1 MAQYLTY
8 FWSGPEG
15 PMTLVIALVAMAALK
30 VAGAAVIGRDRMT
43 EADPLVG
50 WAMLALLLT
59 AANVVFDL
67 PFKPLVWAFLAF
79 ATAGLFVLRK
89 RKELPFERG
98 AWKIL
103 VLALPLLLL
112 VAAKGVSEWD
122 EFSHW
127 LATVKF
133 MLATDAFPD
142 RRTPTTGASFP
153 AYPYN
158 WPMLSYLVGRLAGHF
173 VENASGVLNVL
184 VLLCFGPVAVR
195 MVCLGAEIERPP
207 RWTWSMAALAVATV
221 TILNPVWVQKV
232 ILTAYADSSSAVA
245 VGFAGV
251 LGWTLLG
258 AIAAKDETKVRTLSW
273 QMGMVLALLINIKQA
288 NLVLVVVVLSGIGL
302 AALRDPD
309 IRIRDAVRVLPA
321 ILLPPVL
328 IYGIWRWHVTTEIP
342 GREFGLLPF
351 KDWAIG
357 HVHQIVWLMATIA
370 AKKTVYF
377 GIMAVAAAFAVR
389 GIVRWR
395 GPFDRLAIIVG
406 TAFVGYNV
414 FLLFVYVASMGVGE
428 GTRAASYWRYNM
440 HLGLLAAAFAAYG
453 LAMLWRRHLAHRGLP
468 KWIVPALMVLVL
480 AAPVALAPKL
490 RFDLEMP
497 KAHFLAVARAVSAH
511 LPKGATI
518 YVVDP
523 TGSGESGIM
532 VHYAIGRERT
542 FKGWVS
548 AFHSDKVKAID
559 ALFENGPADFIL
571 VHSLVPDTKIAPR
584 LGLKDGV
591 SYLTKR
597 EANGTWSVVAS
608 WPYSGTK

>member
-1 MAQYLTY
+1 MAQYPAY

-15 PMTLVIALVAMAALK
+15 LMTLVVALLAMAALK
-30 VAGAAVIGRDRMT
+30 VAGAVVVGRDRMV

-67 PFKPLVWAFLAF
+67 PFKPFAWAFLAF
-79 ATAGLFVLRK
+79 ATAGIFVLHR

-133 MLATDAFPD
+133 MLAADAFPD
-142 RRTPTTGASFP
+142 RQTPATGASFP

-158 WPMLSYLVGRLAGHF
+158 WPMLGYLVGRLSGHF

-195 MVCLGAEIERPP
+195 MACLGAEIDRPH
-207 RWTWSMAALAVATV
+207 RWTWGMAALALAAV

-258 AIAAKDETKVRTLSW
+258 AVAAKDETKVRNLSW
-273 QMGMVLALLINIKQA
+273 QLGMVLALLINIKQA
-288 NLVLVVVVLSGIGL
+288 NLVLVVMVLLGVGL
-302 AALRDPD
+302 AALRDPEIAIKD
-309 IRIRDAVRVLPA
+309 AIRALPA
-321 ILLPPVL
+321 VLLPPLL

-357 HVHQIVWLMATIA
+357 HIHEIVLLMATIA
-370 AKKTVYF
+370 AKKTIYF
-377 GIMAVAAAFAVR
+377 GIMATAAVFAVR

-395 GPFDRLAIIVG
+395 GSFDRLAVIVG
-406 TAFVGYNV
+406 TAFIGYNL

-453 LAMLWRRHLAHRGLP
+453 LAVLWRRHLAHRGRP
-468 KWIVPALMVLVL
+468 KWIVPVL
-480 AAPVALAPKL
+480 AILVVAAPIALAPKL

-497 KAHFLAVARAVSAH
+497 KAHFLAVARAVPAH
-511 LPKGATI
+511 LPKGAKVH
-518 YVVDP
+518 VVDP

-532 VHYAIGRERT
+532 VHYAVGRERSVT
-542 FKGWVS
+542 GWIS
-548 AFHSDKVKAID
+548 AFHPDKAKTID
-559 ALFENGPADFIL
+559 ALFENGAADFI
-571 VHSLVPDTKIAPR
+571 VIHSLVPGTRIAPR
-584 LGLKDGV
+584 LGLKEGV

-597 EANGTWSVVAS
+597 EANGSWTVVAS
-608 WPYSGTK
+608 WPYPGTK

>member
-1 MAQYLTY
+1 MVQYLTY

-15 PMTLVIALVAMAALK
+15 PVTLVIALMAMAALK
-30 VAGAAVIGRDRMT
+30 VAGAAVIGRDRMA

-67 PFKPLVWAFLAF
+67 PFKPFVWAFLAF

-98 AWKIL
+98 TWKIL

-112 VAAKGVSEWD
+112 AAAKGVSEWD

-127 LATVKF
+127 LATTKF
-133 MLATDAFPD
+133 ILQTDAFPD
-142 RRTPTTGASFP
+142 RQTPATGASFP

-158 WPMLSYLVGRLAGHF
+158 WPMLSYLVGRLAGNF
-173 VENASGVLNVL
+173 VENASGVLNIL

-195 MVCLGAEIERPP
+195 MVCLGAGVERPH
-207 RWTWSMAALAVATV
+207 RWTWGMAALALAAVTV
-221 TILNPVWVQKV
+221 FNPTWVQKV

-245 VGFAGV
+245 VGFSGV
-251 LGWTLLG
+251 LGWMLLG
-258 AIAAKDETKVRTLSW
+258 AIAEKDETKARKLSW
-273 QMGMVLALLINIKQA
+273 QLGMVLALLINIKQA
-288 NLVLVVVVLSGIGL
+288 NLVLVVMVLLGIGL
-302 AALRDPD
+302 AALRDPEVA
-309 IRIRDAVRVLPA
+309 IRDAIRALPTV
-321 ILLPPVL
+321 LLPPIL

-357 HVHQIVWLMATIA
+357 HIHQIVFLMATIA

-377 GIMAVAAAFAVR
+377 GIMAVAAALAVR
-389 GIVRWR
+389 GMVRWR

-406 TAFVGYNV
+406 TAFVGYNL

-440 HLGLLAAAFAAYG
+440 HLGLLASAFAAYG

-468 KWIVPALMVLVL
+468 KWIVPVLMVLVL

-497 KAHFLAVARAVSAH
+497 KAHFLAVARAVVAQM
-511 LPKGATI
+511 PKGASVFVI
-518 YVVDP
+518 DP

-532 VHYAIGRERT
+532 VHYAVGRERT
-542 FKGWVS
+542 MKGWIS
-548 AFHSDKVKAID
+548 AFHTNKVPAID
-559 ALFENGPADFIL
+559 EMFEKGVADFML
-571 VHSLVPDTKIAPR
+571 VHSLVPGTHIAER
-584 LGLKDGV
+584 LGLKNGV
-591 SYLTKR
+591 SYLLKR
-597 EANGTWSVVAS
+597 AANGTWSIVAS
-608 WPYSGTK
+608 WPYPGSK

>member
-1 MAQYLTY
+1 MAQYPTY
-8 FWSGPEG
+8 FWSGIEG
-15 PMTLVIALVAMAALK
+15 PITLVIALLTMAALK
-30 VAGAAVIGRDRMT
+30 VAGAAVVGRDRMS

-59 AANVVFDL
+59 VANAVFGL
-67 PFKPLVWAFLAF
+67 PFRPFAWAFLAF
-79 ATAGLFVLRK
+79 ATACIFVLHR

-98 AWKIL
+98 IWKIL

-112 VAAKGVSEWD
+112 AAAKGVSEWD

-127 LATVKF
+127 LTTVKF
-133 MLATDAFPD
+133 ILQADAFPD
-142 RRTPTTGASFP
+142 RRTPTTSATFP

-158 WPMLSYLVGRLAGHF
+158 WPMLSYMVSRLAGRF
-173 VENASGVLNVL
+173 VENAGGVLNVL
-184 VLLCFGPVAVR
+184 VLLCFAPVAVR
-195 MVCLGAEIERPP
+195 MVCLGAEIDRPH
-207 RWTWSMAALAVATV
+207 RWTWGMAALALAAV
-221 TILNPVWVQKV
+221 TILNPIWVQKV

-258 AIAAKDETKVRTLSW
+258 AVAAKDEIKVRNLSW
-273 QMGMVLALLINIKQA
+273 QLGMVLALLINIKQA

-302 AALRDPD
+302 AALRDPE
-309 IRIRDAVRVLPA
+309 IRIRDAMRALPA
-321 ILLPPVL
+321 VLLPPIL

-342 GREFGLLPF
+342 GREFGLMPF
-351 KDWAIG
+351 KDWAIA
-357 HVHQIVWLMATIA
+357 HIHKIVLLMATIA

-389 GIVRWR
+389 GMVRYR

-406 TAFVGYNV
+406 TAFVGYNL

-440 HLGLLAAAFAAYG
+440 HLGLLASAFAAYG

-468 KWIVPALMVLVL
+468 KWIVPVLMVLVL
-480 AAPVALAPKL
+480 AAPVVLAPKL

-497 KAHFLAVARAVSAH
+497 KAHFLAVARAVPSY
-511 LPKGATI
+511 LPKGATVF
-518 YVVDP
+518 VVDP

-532 VHYAIGRERT
+532 VHYAVGRERSM
-542 FKGWVS
+542 KGWIS
-548 AFHSDKVKAID
+548 AFHSDKATAID
-559 ALFENGPADFIL
+559 ALFEKNTADFI
-571 VHSLVPDTKIAPR
+571 VIHSIVPGTKIAPR
-584 LGLKDGV
+584 LGLKKGV
-591 SYLTKR
+591 SYLAKR
-597 EANGTWSVVAS
+597 EANGTWTIVAS
-608 WPYSGTK
+608 WPYAEAK

>member
-67 PFKPLVWAFLAF
+67 PFKPFVWAFLAF

-89 RKELPFERG
+89 RKELPFDRG
-98 AWKIL
+98 TWKIL

-133 MLATDAFPD
+133 ILAADAFPD
-142 RRTPTTGASFP
+142 RQTPTTGASFP

-158 WPMLSYLVGRLAGHF
+158 WPMLGYLVGRLAGHF
-173 VENASGVLNVL
+173 VENASGVLNIL

-195 MVCLGAEIERPP
+195 MVCLGAEIERPH
-207 RWTWSMAALAVATV
+207 RWTGGMAALALAAV

-258 AIAAKDETKVRTLSW
+258 AIAAKDDTKVRNLSW
-273 QMGMVLALLINIKQA
+273 QLGMVLALLINIKQA
-288 NLVLVVVVLSGIGL
+288 NLVLVVMVLLGIGL
-302 AALRDPD
+302 AALRDPE
-309 IRIRDAVRVLPA
+309 IRIRDAMRAMPA
-321 ILLPPVL
+321 VLLPPIL

-342 GREFGLLPF
+342 GREFGLMPF
-351 KDWAIG
+351 KDWAIA
-357 HVHQIVWLMATIA
+357 HIHKIVFLMATIA

-389 GIVRWR
+389 GMVRYR

-406 TAFVGYNV
+406 TAFVGYNL

-440 HLGLLAAAFAAYG
+440 HLGLLASAFAAYG
-453 LAMLWRRHLAHRGLP
+453 LAMLWRRHLAHRDLP

-480 AAPVALAPKL
+480 AAPVVLAPKL

-497 KAHFLAVARAVSAH
+497 KAHLLAVARAVPAH
-511 LPKGATI
+511 LTKGATI

-523 TGSGESGIM
+523 TGTGESGIM
-532 VHYAIGRERT
+532 VAYTIGRERT
-542 FKGWVS
+542 LKGWVS
-548 AFHSDKVKAID
+548 VFHADKTTAID
-559 ALFENGPADFIL
+559 AAFDKGLADFIL
-571 VHSLVPDTKIAPR
+571 VHSLVPGTRIAPR
-584 LGLKDGV
+584 LDLKDGA
-591 SYLTKR
+591 SYLVKR
-597 EANGTWSVVAS
+597 EANGTWVVVAS
-608 WPYSGTK
+608 WPYPRTK